1 MWRTGTR
8 APHRNNRQPAI
19 LCTGQRGPGSGPPI
33 MVTYRRSKA
42 ARTPTTAST
51 RHHATKTFNQWKTS
65 YTAQC
70 LSTGRLKQGTAK
82 NLLRHRTAQA
92 GDGMHAE
99 HGRIPSRRHRHCFFL
114 ASTEPEPEP
123 ESEPEP
129 KKQYPDRVNRV
140 ANRSS
145 KCPQTYGYGRTW
157 GRHVATSR
165 HQGYSVMTGSSQ
177 RQLDHLPYW

>member
-1 MWRTGTR
+1 MKDIGGPPGTERKSPPSSARKRLGGAMWRTGTR

-99 HGRIPSRRHRHCFFL
+99 QRKHIVPTGIQPSDYPKWPKLARLSRRM
-114 ASTEPEPEP
+114 A
-123 ESEPEP
+123 
-129 KKQYPDRVNRV
+129 QN
-140 ANRSS
+140 
-145 KCPQTYGYGRTW
+145 G
-157 GRHVATSR
+157 
-165 HQGYSVMTGSSQ
+165 
-177 RQLDHLPYW
+177 